1 MAKHKKIAESLANG
15 KFSVTP
21 NIFDDDDWE
30 FRNGLFSTSD
40 TIEWYMLKLA
50 LAENYLQRG
59 DDYDAFEIFKS
70 ILNDI
75 VINNHI
81 DEKYQEIACKA
92 YKGLSKVTWNGCDY
106 IWESGISIIENYQH
120 LFNENKSQNG

>member
-1 MAKHKKIAESLANG
+1 MAKYKKIAESSANG
-15 KFSVTP
+15 MFSVTP
-21 NIFDDDDWE
+21 DIFEDDDWE

-92 YKGLSKVTWNGCDY
+92 YKGLSKVTWNGSDY